1 MLQPEFINAQSKRR
15 PESTVEDL
23 ERECPPSAPR
33 SEGRLYVRLC
43 WHGSSAA
50 TTATVT
56 ATATAT
62 AVNAVSDSNC
72 IAERRHLPVPSQEFD
87 DALPS
92 SDTDEGDE
100 SSDGEQEERAVNDE
114 GMHDAGTLRFE
125 V

>member
-23 ERECPPSAPR
+23 ERECLPSTPR

-43 WHGSSAA
+43 SSAA

-56 ATATAT
+56 ATAAAT
-62 AVNAVSDSNC
+62 AGNAVSDSNC
-72 IAERRHLPVPSQEFD
+72 IAERRHLPIPSQEFD